1 MLPTRKESKS
11 NKEYIS
17 AINKSN
23 SSMSVSINEDDNKR
37 QSIDVISTNPY
48 SYILRS
54 QIFLCLATLATHRLK
69 QVYIYILRLSR

>member
-1 MLPTRKESKS
+1 MDSPPVLKKF
-11 NKEYIS
+11 
-17 AINKSN
+17 SN
-23 SSMSVSINEDDNKR
+23 SQMSMNTSEEDNRR

-69 QVYIYILRLSR
+69 QVIILI